1 MIIIPT
7 KIAKTTPTI
16 APAAV
21 LSQLNNSLITIVA
34 WLDCAA
40 LPPPKEPPIQNTAK
54 IAAANFHNV
63 FNPLDFNPLLI

>member
-7 KIAKTTPTI
+7 SIANTRPTI

-21 LSQLNNSLITIVA
+21 LSQLNNSFKTIVA

-40 LPPPKEPPIQNTAK
+40 FPPPKEPPIQKTAK
-54 IAAANFHNV
+54 IE
-63 FNPLDFNPLLI
+63 LECYIMR